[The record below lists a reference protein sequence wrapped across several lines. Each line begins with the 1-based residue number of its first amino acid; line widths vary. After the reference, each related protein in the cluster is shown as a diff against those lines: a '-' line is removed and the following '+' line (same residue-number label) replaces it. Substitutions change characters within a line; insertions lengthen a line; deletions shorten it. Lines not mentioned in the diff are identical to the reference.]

1 MRGSSL
7 MRNQTGHVPSGVCKP
22 IAEANFKPGR
32 FSPCIA
38 SPWPKPISLPCT
50 HITDHCMIVPT
61 PEWERFAGSID
72 RGSIYLLGASDTGKS
87 TFCRYLVAC
96 AASVGPVAY
105 LDGDTGQSTIG
116 PPTTAGLAIYDGDPD
131 TPVAEH
137 FRFVGDV
144 SPRGH
149 LLPEITALKRLQ
161 EKARRCH
168 PRLTIIDSPGYVHG
182 DVAREYQFHQ
192 IDLLQPDHL
201 IALEEH
207 DELEEILALFR
218 RHPAMRV
225 HRFTVSPLVKKRSR
239 EWRQRYREERF
250 GHYFFGAVNRELSIR
265 GIGFHGRVP
274 GSFRQ
279 EDWQNL
285 LIALCDPEQD
295 VLALG
300 LVNGID
306 PSNGSIRVFGPAFE
320 RDRLSSVHVG
330 SIRLDPEGWGM
341 VPVD

>member
-1 MRGSSL
+1 
-7 MRNQTGHVPSGVCKP
+7 
-22 IAEANFKPGR
+22 
-32 FSPCIA
+32 
-38 SPWPKPISLPCT
+38 
-50 HITDHCMIVPT
+50 MIVPT
-61 PEWERFAGSID
+61 PEWKLCTGSIES
-72 RGSIYLLGASDTGKS
+72 GTIYLLGASDTGKS
-87 TFCRYLVAC
+87 TFCRYLIAR
-96 AASVGPVAY
+96 AASSGPVAY

-131 TPVAEH
+131 APVAEH

-149 LLPEITALKRLQ
+149 LLPEIVALKRLQ
-161 EKARRCH
+161 EKARESH

-201 IALEEH
+201 IALEEG
-207 DELEEILALFR
+207 DELEEILSLFR

-239 EWRQRYREERF
+239 EWRQRYREDRF
-250 GHYFFGAVNRELSIR
+250 GRYFSGSVTRELSIR
-265 GIGFHGRVP
+265 GVGFHGRVP
-274 GSFRQ
+274 GSFLQ
-279 EDWQNL
+279 EDWQGL

-306 PSNGSIRVFGPAFE
+306 PLNGSIRVFGPAFE
-320 RDRLSSVHVG
+320 QDRLSSVHVG
-330 SIRLDPEGWGM
+330 SIRLDPEGWGT